1 MRFQKDNCIFI
12 ETVLI
17 NFFMGKFVQ
26 SFIVSLIK
34 VLNSL
39 IKTQETAIIGLI
51 TTGVIIINH

>member
-1 MRFQKDNCIFI
+1 MRFQLDNYTFI
-12 ETVLI
+12 ETVII
-17 NFFMGKFVQ
+17 NFLMGKFVP

-51 TTGVIIINH
+51 TMRLILINH

>member
-1 MRFQKDNCIFI
+1 
-12 ETVLI
+12 
-17 NFFMGKFVQ
+17 MGKFVQ

-51 TTGVIIINH
+51 TTGVIIINHWHREDMGFLILTSFFWD